1 MELVL
6 LFNRSTDPEAV
17 RQTQQLNEE
26 LKAALYEFLAA
37 RFGPAGAGEGFEE
50 LMPACVIAA
59 GKTERRRAIRE
70 LDRWLAEEEAK
81 HNSQFKIHDSKEP
94 GDRAESKIR
103 DAGER
108 GDLDEAYEACE
119 RQAQRSRVI
128 AERQRL
134 AALDALGDALVG
146 EPIEEEPSW
155 LDEWVVGDGL
165 DPEWGARYFAAVG
178 CGNVGK
184 AE

>member
-1 MELVL
+1 
-6 LFNRSTDPEAV
+6 
-17 RQTQQLNEE
+17 
-26 LKAALYEFLAA
+26 
-37 RFGPAGAGEGFEE
+37 
-50 LMPACVIAA
+50 
-59 GKTERRRAIRE
+59 